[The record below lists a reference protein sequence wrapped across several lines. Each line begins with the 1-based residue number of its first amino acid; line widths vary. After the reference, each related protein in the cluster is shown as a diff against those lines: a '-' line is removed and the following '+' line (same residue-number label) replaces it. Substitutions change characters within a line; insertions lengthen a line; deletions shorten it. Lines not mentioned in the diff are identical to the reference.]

1 MDIAI
6 LTLLGMA
13 SGFISGLFGIG
24 GGIILT
30 PLLAIFGVPLS
41 GAAAISSLQIVFS
54 AAVNLVARRKENAVN
69 YKLGVILA
77 AGSIIGSLSGIAI
90 ISIIKKYNGVDLFIS
105 LVFIVVLGLLAAVN
119 LKSAFIDS
127 KQNKQSLSPQDYHA
141 NNLHKTQ
148 NLLSLAFLTKSFV
161 AGIFAGFLMP
171 IMGVGGGFV
180 IVPFLLYIGKVDK
193 NIAVCTSIFQMLIA
207 SCFTSFINVCF
218 IGNIDFKIAFFVIT
232 GAIASVNLGGL
243 LSKKT
248 SPELFKKL
256 LGFLMLS
263 VALYFVF
270 KICIN

>member
-6 LTLLGMA
+6 LTLLGLT

-30 PLLAIFGVPLS
+30 PLLAIFGVPLA

-54 AAVNLVARRKENAVN
+54 AAFNLVARSKEKAVN
-69 YKLGVILA
+69 YKLGLVLA
-77 AGSIIGSLSGIAI
+77 AGSIFGSLTGIAI

-105 LVFIVVLGLLAAVN
+105 LVFVLVLGLLAWLN
-119 LKSAFIDS
+119 LKSAFSS
-127 KQNKQSLSPQDYHA
+127 KSINAQNYHSQSL
-141 NNLHKTQ
+141 HKAQ
-148 NLLSLAFLTKSFV
+148 NLLSFAFLTKSFA

-193 NIAVCTSIFQMLIA
+193 NVAVCTSIFQMLIA
-207 SCFTSFINVCF
+207 SCFTSFINVFF
-218 IGNIDFKIAFFVIT
+218 IGNIDFKIALFVII
-232 GAIASVNLGGL
+232 GAVASVNLGGL
-243 LSKKT
+243 VSKKT
-248 SPELFKKL
+248 SPELFKKM

-263 VALYFVF
+263 VALYFAF
-270 KICIN
+270 KIYIQH